1 MIVRAGMTLLELVIA
16 LAVAATAMAAGYAA
30 LASMIDHRDR
40 VVHATETIARGTAE
54 RWMLESW
61 LTGARLTPE
70 GSISFRGLDGETR
83 DHLSDDELTFLTTAP
98 TPLGASETVVHLAVE
113 RDSQPPNRGL
123 VADLT
128 EWNGLAAR
136 RVVIDSAVAGLS
148 LRYITGVLGQRQAV
162 PSWISSSVLPA
173 GVIVTLTATPGDSL
187 TAALQLP
194 IAVPLRGGR

>member
-1 MIVRAGMTLLELVIA
+1 MIARPGMTLLELVIA
-16 LAVAATAMAAGYAA
+16 LAVAAMAMAAGYSA
-30 LASMIDHRDR
+30 LASMVDHRAR
-40 VVHATETIARGTAE
+40 VAHATDAVIRGAAE

-70 GSISFRGLDGETR
+70 GSIAFRGLDGETL

-98 TPLGASETVVHLAVE
+98 TPLGASETVVHLVVE
-113 RDSQPPNRGL
+113 RDSVPSRRGL
-123 VADLT
+123 IADLT
-128 EWNGLAAR
+128 EWNGLGAR
-136 RVVIDSAVAGLS
+136 RVIIDSAVAGLS

-173 GVIVTLTATPGDSL
+173 GVVMTLTPTQGDSL
-187 TAALQLP
+187 PSALGLP